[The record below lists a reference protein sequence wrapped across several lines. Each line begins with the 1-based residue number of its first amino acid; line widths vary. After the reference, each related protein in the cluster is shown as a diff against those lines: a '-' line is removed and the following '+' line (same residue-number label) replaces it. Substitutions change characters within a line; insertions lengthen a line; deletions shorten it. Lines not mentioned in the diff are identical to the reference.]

1 MYMFAETR
9 KHVYDI
15 NMFMMRNVD
24 TWYKHVYTRYIHGIY
39 MFQLTYTYSEI
50 YVHVYMQYRHVF
62 TMFSHFHACSSLS
75 VQVTYLTYTSTVTDI
90 LSNVYTALNYG
101 RTYR

>member
-1 MYMFAETR
+1 MYIKTS
-9 KHVYDI
+9 KCV
-15 NMFMMRNVD
+15 NMFIPCIYIPD
-24 TWYKHVYTRYIHGIY
+24 HKHGYTRYIHGIY

-50 YVHVYMQYRHVF
+50 YVHVHMLYSHVF

-75 VQVTYLTYTSTVTDI
+75 VQVTYLTYTSTDI

-101 RTYR
+101 PTYR